1 MHIQY
6 IDIKSDKKH
15 YILMWKVVE
24 ILISS
29 GEFEGGE
36 FYKNR

>member
-24 ILISS
+24 ILISL
-29 GEFEGGE
+29 GG
-36 FYKNR
+36 FGGDSILRTL